1 MAYLLDSDLIVGFL
15 YSPVPF
21 CPLMLPRHSY
31 TPVDRTIPLR
41 LLFLVSRFHRLQ
53 MQRAPTLGNKAG
65 SLSID
70 VIRLCAT
77 VEYDCYAVE
86 LFYIICLTI
95 SST

>member
-1 MAYLLDSDLIVGFL
+1 
-15 YSPVPF
+15 
-21 CPLMLPRHSY
+21 
-31 TPVDRTIPLR
+31 
-41 LLFLVSRFHRLQ
+41 
-53 MQRAPTLGNKAG
+53 MQRAPTIGNKAG